1 VKITHTTQQGAA
13 HRRGI
18 DQNLAARCTRHLH
31 EAEALVHAAEL
42 DRQRQGAGSS
52 LAVVGEQPDH
62 ASGRVASPAGPGGR
76 GAVTAAFTV
85 PPHFW

>member
-1 VKITHTTQQGAA
+1 
-13 HRRGI
+13 
-18 DQNLAARCTRHLH
+18 
-31 EAEALVHAAEL
+31 VHAAEL